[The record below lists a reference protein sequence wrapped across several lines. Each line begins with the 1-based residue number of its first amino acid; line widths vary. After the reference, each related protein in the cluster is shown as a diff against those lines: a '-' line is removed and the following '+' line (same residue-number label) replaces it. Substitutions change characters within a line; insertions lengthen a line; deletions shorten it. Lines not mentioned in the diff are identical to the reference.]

1 MLITLKEAAR
11 WAEENLK
18 LKVTPATLRSACV
31 DQRLPARQELRP
43 EGSRRGQPLEWK
55 VSQLELV
62 IFLTGKYRPRKT
74 RRPTEPELPVQL
86 TQTRLP
92 VLAPALKM
100 NPVAPAT
107 TAAAA
112 PPEPEPEPVPKPRYK
127 VTELILQPTLVDF
140 ERHEVY
146 DRRVIK
152 KNIPKHTTAQKLAA
166 QLAARALQD
175 RLSHQLCYVV
185 EEYYRLP
192 RRQ

>member
-1 MLITLKEAAR
+1 MA
-11 WAEENLK
+11 
-18 LKVTPATLRSACV
+18 S
-31 DQRLPARQELRP
+31 
-43 EGSRRGQPLEWK
+43 
-55 VSQLELV
+55 
-62 IFLTGKYRPRKT
+62 
-74 RRPTEPELPVQL
+74 
-86 TQTRLP
+86 
-92 VLAPALKM
+92 ALKI
-100 NPVAPAT
+100 NPAASVTIPAAT
-107 TAAAA
+107 S
-112 PPEPEPEPVPKPRYK
+112 PEPEAEPDLKPRYK